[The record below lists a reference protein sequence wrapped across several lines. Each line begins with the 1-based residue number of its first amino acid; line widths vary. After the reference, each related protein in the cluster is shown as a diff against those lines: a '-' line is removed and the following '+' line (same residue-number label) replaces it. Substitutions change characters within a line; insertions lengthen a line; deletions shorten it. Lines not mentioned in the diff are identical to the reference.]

1 MKRDQPKGEYRG
13 EEASRAE
20 ASSGGILPIP
30 RESRAEGLWASG
42 TIAFKADVIL
52 RAGVIWVD
60 VPKARKQAVLD
71 WLRRYGVDV
80 THWSNQCLSIRT
92 KPERAFQPAG
102 EVGIIE

>member
-13 EEASRAE
+13 EEASQQGKTRA
-20 ASSGGILPIP
+20 GIPPIP
-30 RESRAEGLWASG
+30 RESRADGPWASG
-42 TIAFKADVIL
+42 TIMFKADVIL

-71 WLRRYGVDV
+71 WLRRYCVDV

-102 EVGIIE
+102 EVGVVE